1 MFRKRSKR
9 NICST
14 FRIVTYAVP
23 VDTARR
29 IEQIES
35 TLTKSERRVAALVL
49 RNPELVAFRTVAV
62 VAEEAGV
69 GAATVVRFAARLGM
83 DGFGGLQAAVQTDL
97 SRRLRPAAERIRRDS
112 DPRLV
117 QQHLALAVEN
127 VAVTLQRLDVAALEA
142 LVGRLSDPG
151 SKVAVLTGDAS
162 SGVAHQLVGDL
173 EALRD
178 GVVLLHG
185 PEVAVGRRLSAFTAA
200 DTVIAIDLRRYDRQV
215 VRAVELAADNG
226 AWVAAITDSP
236 LSPLASR
243 AAATFVVQ
251 ADAVGPFD
259 SHVGTLAL
267 ADLLVA
273 AVAERLREHA
283 SDRLDRAE
291 RTWRDH
297 GMLVDE

>member
-1 MFRKRSKR
+1 
-9 NICST
+9 
-14 FRIVTYAVP
+14 

-283 SDRLDRAE
+283 SHRLDRAE